1 MSRSQGRS
9 VVGNAV
15 LSPPLILDAGTRFG
29 DADQTLEPFLKSKQD
44 GMGMGLA
51 ICRSIIEARG
61 ARLWT
66 TNNETPGATISFTL
80 PLPAS
85 EAA

>member
-1 MSRSQGRS
+1 MEKRRCHHRLVRG
-9 VVGNAV
+9 
-15 LSPPLILDAGTRFG
+15 AGTLFT
-29 DADQTLEPFLKSKQD
+29 DAACAFEPFLATRQN